1 MGRDEQLPGSE
12 EWLPRR
18 CIYYQWICTGN
29 FTQAC
34 LISVRVLGIKV
45 LWNVTPCRWACRSRH
60 IGRTYFLRLRG
71 SGGHSIISFI
81 VIPWIRTGLQNSY
94 GYGNNH
100 IFRNQRW
107 NQHKSVQQSHGL
119 IQYLVS
125 AQYKIFRMIKYTKIV
140 ACTSKLQCAEYE

>member
-81 VIPWIRTGLQNSY
+81 VIPWIRTGLQNPY
-94 GYGNNH
+94 GYGNCH
-100 IFRNQRW
+100 ICLRSCSLTFFYIFVCKVCWRQLRTVHSRTFWVSSAN
-107 NQHKSVQQSHGL
+107 VCTEP
-119 IQYLVS
+119 LV
-125 AQYKIFRMIKYTKIV
+125 IGRRGDI
-140 ACTSKLQCAEYE
+140 